1 MSKELGIP
9 EKSRKKVILWVDDD
23 TSLLNLIKVIN
34 RRYDTLEFI
43 TESNGLVALK
53 KLEPINPDIIVLDI
67 NMPEIDG
74 IKMCRIIRRVE
85 QFKKTRIIAYTSS
98 TGLSDIKQIQ
108 GAGFTEYF
116 NKSMSFLKFIEYMGK
131 F

>member
-9 EKSRKKVILWVDDD
+9 EKSRKKVIFWVDDD
-23 TSLLNLIKVIN
+23 TSLLNLIKMIN

-74 IKMCRIIRRVE
+74 IKMCQIIRRVE

-98 TGLSDIKQIQ
+98 TGLSDIKQIHGQ
-108 GAGFTEYF
+108 ALPNTLI
-116 NKSMSFLKFIEYMGK
+116 NQ
-131 F
+131 

>member
-9 EKSRKKVILWVDDD
+9 EKSRKKVIFWVDDD
-23 TSLLNLIKVIN
+23 TSLLNLIKMIN

-74 IKMCRIIRRVE
+74 IKMCQIIRRVE

-98 TGLSDIKQIQ
+98 TGLSDIKQIH

-131 F
+131 I